1 MRIFEK
7 IACKGKDLRGA
18 SPVTI
23 AFLGDSVTQGCFEIY
38 EKAPGVIETK
48 FKREESYSAVL
59 RRLLSDICPPAAVH
73 IINAGISGDS
83 APGGLARIER
93 DILAYHPDVTVVCF
107 GLNDNGNGMAGLDNY
122 KNALKEIF
130 IKLQKAGSE
139 VIAMTPN
146 MMNTYVSPHL
156 SHDSMKGIAAA
167 CAARQND
174 GTMDAYM
181 DALRDAAKEQGIPV
195 ADVYALWKSMHEKGI
210 DTTELL
216 ANYINHPTA
225 KMHELFA
232 HALLSVMLA

>member
-1 MRIFEK
+1 MKIFEK
-7 IACKGKDLRGA
+7 IAQKGSDLRGA
-18 SPVTI
+18 APVTI

-38 EKAPGVIETK
+38 EKVPGQIETV
-48 FKREESYSAVL
+48 FRREDAYSAVL
-59 RRLLSDICPPAAVH
+59 RRQLADICPPAAVH

-83 APGGLARIER
+83 APGGLARIDR
-93 DILAYHPDVTVVCF
+93 DILAYHPDLTVVCF
-107 GLNDNGNGMAGLDNY
+107 GLNDNGNGLAGIDTY
-122 KNALKEIF
+122 KNALREIF
-130 IKLQKAGSE
+130 AKLKAAGSE

-156 SHDSMKGIAAA
+156 APGVMTDIAEA
-167 CAARQND
+167 CAVRQKD

-181 DALRDAAKEQGIPV
+181 DAMRDAAREYDIPV
-195 ADVYALWKSMHEKGI
+195 ADVYALWKSMDEKGI

-232 HALLSVMLA
+232 HELLCAMLA